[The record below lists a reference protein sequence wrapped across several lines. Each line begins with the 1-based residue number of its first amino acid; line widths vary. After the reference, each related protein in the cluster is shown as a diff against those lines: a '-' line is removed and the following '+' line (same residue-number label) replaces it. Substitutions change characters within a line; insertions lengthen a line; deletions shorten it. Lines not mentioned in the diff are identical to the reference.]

1 MKWFYN
7 FRLTIKLLISFTIVA
22 VILIVVGG
30 KGLLNTY
37 NMAKLSESLYKK
49 NFLPSLEI
57 NKLNRLFYEYRL
69 LLFQHIG
76 DSENSQSEA
85 NEKLII
91 SKTQEI
97 SIFLAEK
104 EKLVSDNQNFD
115 FEELKK
121 QWGVLKK
128 DTNII
133 VRMSLDYLKN
143 GAFDKSQTT
152 NKDYFQDINSTLL
165 RWSNIMEKNSKI
177 DFEMVDVIQKDSF
190 YFMLILVIGG
200 VLIGFV
206 LMIWISHIISK
217 PILTLTDFV
226 IHMTK
231 SGDFSKTINQTSK
244 DEIGQSID
252 GLNQLTE
259 SLRSAFKNI
268 NEVMSA
274 VARGDLI
281 QRITETYSGEI
292 QALGTSINKSIDML
306 SESIRE
312 SKIRSEQ
319 VNISANALSKTA
331 LSLSS
336 GASEQAAS
344 LEEIASSMD
353 EIGFRAK
360 TNNKRA
366 SKAQT
371 LSNETLE
378 EVRNGTSQMENML
391 SSMREINQTSSNV
404 TKVIKVI
411 EEIAFQTNLLALNAA
426 VEAARAGKYGKGFAV
441 VADEVRNLAER
452 SAEAAKNTNELI
464 ENSVKEVENG
474 VLNAD
479 QTAAVL
485 KEISNDVNQV
495 NELVGE
501 ISAASQEQNSGIDEV
516 NRSLAQMNNI
526 VQQNSSIAE
535 ETASSSEELKD
546 QSTRLQ
552 MILSKFVILRR
563 NSATG
568 QMTIEES
575 SFSESQ
581 NDFLLENQSNFAP
594 LHPQL
599 KLKKEPQDPNQI
611 IALEDDDYYTN
622 IS

>member
-7 FRLTIKLLISFTIVA
+7 FRLTIKLSISFTIVA

-49 NFLPSLEI
+49 NFLPSMEI

-85 NEKLII
+85 NEKMII
-91 SKTQEI
+91 LKTQEI
-97 SIFLAEK
+97 DNFLTEK
-104 EKLVSDNQNFD
+104 EKLVSDNQNFN

-128 DTNII
+128 DTDLI

-143 GAFDKSQTT
+143 GAFDKSQET

-165 RWSNIMEKNSKI
+165 RWSSIMEKNSKT

-200 VLIGFV
+200 VLIGFI
-206 LMIWISHIISK
+206 LMIWISRIISK
-217 PILTLTDFV
+217 PILTLTEFV
-226 IHMTK
+226 IRMTK
-231 SGDFSKTINQTSK
+231 SGDFSKTIDQTSK
-244 DEIGQSID
+244 DEIGQSIA

-292 QALGTSINKSIDML
+292 QELRANINKSIDML

-312 SKIRSEQ
+312 SKLRSEQ
-319 VNISANALSKTA
+319 VNFSANALSKTA

-360 TNNKRA
+360 TNNKNA

-371 LSNETLE
+371 LSNQTLE

-391 SSMREINQTSSNV
+391 LSMREIDQTSTNV

-474 VLNAD
+474 VLKAD

-501 ISAASQEQNSGIDEV
+501 ISAASQEQTSGIDEV
-516 NRSLAQMNNI
+516 NRSLVQMNNI

-546 QSTRLQ
+546 QSTQLQ
-552 MILSKFVILRR
+552 MILSRFVILRR
-563 NSATG
+563 NSPPR
-568 QMTIEES
+568 QRTIEES
-575 SFSESQ
+575 LIPESKNDYLLESQ
-581 NDFLLENQSNFAP
+581 SNATP
-594 LHPQL
+594 RHPQL
-599 KLKKEPQDPNQI
+599 KLEKEPQDPNRI
-611 IALEDDDYYTN
+611 IDLEDDDYYTN